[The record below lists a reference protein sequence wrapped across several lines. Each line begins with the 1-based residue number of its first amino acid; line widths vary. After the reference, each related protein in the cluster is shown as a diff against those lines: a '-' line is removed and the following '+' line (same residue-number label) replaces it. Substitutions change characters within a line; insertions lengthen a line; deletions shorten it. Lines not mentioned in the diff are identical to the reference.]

1 MNKNSME
8 KYYKNLMSIEQKTSR
23 KVGWRDEAAQIIR
36 FQQLYKLI
44 ENENNPNIADLGCGL
59 ATFYGFLKEQKRNFN
74 YTGYDISKSMIANAK
89 KIINDNNCELLL
101 IDNIAKIKEHD
112 FIILSGVFNMK
123 KEVKDNVWLDYIL
136 NQLEVINHKSR
147 KGFGFNLL
155 TSYSDSEFKDDE
167 LFYAE
172 PDFFFNYCKKKFSKN
187 VALLHDYEEYDFTV
201 IVRK

>member
-1 MNKNSME
+1 ME

-155 TSYSDSEFKDDE
+155 TSYSDSEFKED
-167 LFYAE
+167 
-172 PDFFFNYCKKKFSKN
+172 
-187 VALLHDYEEYDFTV
+187 
-201 IVRK
+201 RKSVV

>member
-1 MNKNSME
+1 
-8 KYYKNLMSIEQKTSR
+8 
-23 KVGWRDEAAQIIR
+23 
-36 FQQLYKLI
+36 
-44 ENENNPNIADLGCGL
+44 
-59 ATFYGFLKEQKRNFN
+59 
-74 YTGYDISKSMIANAK
+74 
-89 KIINDNNCELLL
+89 
-101 IDNIAKIKEHD
+101 
-112 FIILSGVFNMK
+112 MK